1 MLSVPAASLEEAVG
15 EALAAGARAIVAVA
29 AGLGELGPDGAERER
44 AIVARVREA
53 GAVLLGPNC
62 LGVFD
67 AAGELDLAS
76 NPLPS
81 GPVGFVSQSGNIA
94 LETGLLLADLGLGFS
109 RLASVGNQA
118 DVDVTDVLVDLAKH
132 DGTKVIGVYCEDF
145 RDGRAFA
152 EQHARPESRSCC
164 SPSDAPTPLSAP
176 RDRTPAR

>member
-1 MLSVPAASLEEAVG
+1 MRS
-15 EALAAGARAIVAVA
+15 AIVAVA

-44 AIVARVREA
+44 AIVARVRAA
-53 GAVLLGPNC
+53 GAVLVGPNC

-118 DVDVTDVLVDLAKH
+118 DVDVTDVLA
-132 DGTKVIGVYCEDF
+132 I
-145 RDGRAFA
+145 
-152 EQHARPESRSCC
+152 
-164 SPSDAPTPLSAP
+164 SPST
-176 RDRTPAR
+176 TARR